1 MEVENWA
8 ESKMALL
15 ARTKTGPSKVMK
27 TLEHAKTW
35 KELNKEE
42 DHILE
47 KLDRVQEDFK
57 ELKWRSQ
64 IQDLRLKR
72 EFSDLL

>member
-8 ESKMALL
+8 ESKMALF
-15 ARTKTGPSKVMK
+15 
-27 TLEHAKTW
+27 AKTW